1 LSNVRSARSGKA
13 TAMENGLNIP
23 VCGLIKKQAI
33 AGIILQLPYQL
44 AGIKLINIENR
55 LDYFIFNTIVSLT
68 SL

>member
-33 AGIILQLPYQL
+33 TGIIPQLPYQL
-44 AGIKLINIENR
+44 AGIKLINTKNR
-55 LDYFIFNTIVSLT
+55 LDNFIFNKLIL
-68 SL
+68 